1 MRWPYT
7 CLIVVTFEFVQYV
20 LAPNTMSTVR
30 CCSRCRC
37 PGHTAKNCNVFKPAS
52 LTYYE
57 PNGPEDMERAELRGI
72 VEEIR
77 RIHALGKPAMTQ
89 HECIRAW
96 IAKGNDSSRLSS
108 ARMAYA
114 MSCHESDRAKI
125 LGIRTMVTSYRSRY
139 PRTRPTPPP
148 TPTPVVEPRQIQVRE
163 AAVAETT
170 CAICAENL
178 TDCDKYVTPCG
189 HQFHGS
195 CAMKWMQRS
204 KLCATCREPV
214 IA

>member
-1 MRWPYT
+1 MRWSYT

-57 PNGPEDMERAELRGI
+57 PNGPGDMERAELRGI

-96 IAKGNDSSRLSS
+96 IAKGND
-108 ARMAYA
+108 
-114 MSCHESDRAKI
+114 
-125 LGIRTMVTSYRSRY
+125 
-139 PRTRPTPPP
+139 
-148 TPTPVVEPRQIQVRE
+148 
-163 AAVAETT
+163 
-170 CAICAENL
+170 
-178 TDCDKYVTPCG
+178 
-189 HQFHGS
+189 
-195 CAMKWMQRS
+195 
-204 KLCATCREPV
+204 
-214 IA
+214 

>member
-1 MRWPYT
+1 
-7 CLIVVTFEFVQYV
+7 
-20 LAPNTMSTVR
+20 MSTVR

-57 PNGPEDMERAELRGI
+57 PSGPGDLERAEVLGI
-72 VEEIR
+72 IKEIR
-77 RIHALGKPAMTQ
+77 RIRALGKPAMTQ

-108 ARMAYA
+108 ARMDCARR
-114 MSCHESDRAKI
+114 CHESDRAKI
-125 LGIRTMVTSYRSRY
+125 IGIHAMAARY
-139 PRTRPTPPP
+139 GGHAPRTRPAVARRTPPP

-163 AAVAETT
+163 AAVAETV
-170 CAICAENL
+170 CAICAEKL